1 VESSKTGITVRPLE
15 GGGEQSEAVRL
26 QQEIWGFADVELI
39 PKRLFALAPKIG
51 GHALGAF
58 DGTRMIGF
66 ALAIPGLK
74 PGGLSYLHSHMVGV
88 QEAYQNRGVGR
99 LLKWAQHDEAVPR
112 GVKLMEWTFDPLQ
125 LRNAFFN
132 IERLGAVVRRYVLNQ
147 YGITS
152 SHLQGGLPTDR
163 CVSEWWLTDP
173 RVEAARAGHLMH
185 AGHMTR
191 ASDIERVIAVPAA
204 IQEWKVS
211 DPARARETQA
221 RISEEFQAA
230 FEQGL
235 TVTGFERGHDEG
247 KYQLS
252 RWEP

>member
-1 VESSKTGITVRPLE
+1 MESSKTGITAGLTVRPLE
-15 GGGEQSEAVRL
+15 GGAEQAEAVRL
-26 QQEIWGFADVELI
+26 QQEIWGFAEVELI

-58 DGTRMIGF
+58 DGSRMIGF

-74 PGGLSYLHSHMVGV
+74 PGGFSYLHSHMVGV
-88 QEAYQNRGVGR
+88 QDGYQNRGVGR

-112 GVKLMEWTFDPLQ
+112 GVKLVEWTFDPLQ

-173 RVEAARAGHLMH
+173 RVEAARAGHPVG
-185 AGHMTR
+185 AGE
-191 ASDIERVIAVPAA
+191 IEQVIAVPSA

-211 DPARARETQA
+211 DPERARETQA
-221 RISEEFQAA
+221 RISEEFQVA
-230 FEQGL
+230 FGQGL
-235 TVTGFERGHDEG
+235 AVTGFERGHDEG